1 MNISD
6 EIKIYRN
13 QFSKL
18 YNQSIKPSFEVY
30 EENRK
35 SRLAKLLATTIIL
48 LIIIFLLG
56 FIYFTNLSNEY
67 ITILPPVF
75 LCTLITLIVVCSFTC
90 YSFSK
95 DLKNMFLE
103 KILWTLGNM
112 HWKTLNSY
120 ISDNELKNS
129 ELFCE
134 KLTSITD
141 DCFEGDY
148 KGINFK
154 ISELL
159 LSTEGGKNIFK
170 GVVLLFKSN
179 KTISNKTIIADKNDK
194 NIRKK
199 SKPYYLHIIFSILL
213 ILLSIVC
220 FKAQFHFFGLWC
232 LIFIGFLISDCTKN
246 YKQNRKVIQY
256 ENMQKITLEDP
267 EFNKKYI
274 AYSSSQVEGR
284 YLITPAFM
292 ERFKNLQTTF
302 GTNKVKCAF
311 FEDKIMFAIST
322 RKNLFE
328 IGNIFT
334 PLTDS
339 ATLQNFYNEIIAIY
353 LMIDYFK
360 LNENTKL

>member
-6 EIKIYRN
+6 EIKQYRN
-13 QFSKL
+13 QFSNL
-18 YNQSIKPSFEVY
+18 YHQSIKPSFEVY
-30 EENRK
+30 ESSRK
-35 SRLAKLLATTIIL
+35 LKLTKLIAKSTAL
-48 LIIIFLLG
+48 LIVLFFLF
-56 FIYFTNLSNEY
+56 FIYFTNLTNDY
-67 ITILPPVF
+67 INILQLII
-75 LCTLITLIVVCSFTC
+75 LCTLIALIVVWFFTC
-90 YSFSK
+90 DSFSK
-95 DLKNMFLE
+95 DLKNMFLG
-103 KILWTLGNM
+103 KILWTLGNIR
-112 HWKTLNSY
+112 WKPLNSQ
-120 ISDNELKNS
+120 ISDNELRNS

-134 KLTSITD
+134 ELSSITD
-141 DCFEGDY
+141 DYFEGNY
-148 KGINFK
+148 KGIRFK

-170 GVVLLFKSN
+170 GIVLLFNSN
-179 KTISNKTIIADKNDK
+179 KNIISKTIIAGKNDK
-194 NIRKK
+194 SIRKK
-199 SKPYYLHIIFSILL
+199 SNPYYLHIIFSILM
-213 ILLSIVC
+213 IPLSIIC

-232 LIFIGFLISDCTKN
+232 LFFIGLLIND
-246 YKQNRKVIQY
+246 YIQRHKQNSKIIQY